1 MQRAEGARRCCSA
14 KVEEREVI
22 LGVMENWRSL
32 RISHGEEDG
41 YRRRRKKGF

>member
-1 MQRAEGARRCCSA
+1 MQRAEGRRRCSSA
-14 KVEEREVI
+14 DVEEREVI
-22 LGVMENWRSL
+22 LVMENRRSL